1 MFGTEAFA
9 RMRPGSFFIN
19 LARGELV
26 DERALEAAL
35 DSGRLAGAG
44 LDVGSG
50 PDQMPAARL
59 AARPDVV
66 ATPHIGGTT
75 IAARAHQAMD
85 TARQVA
91 AIAAGRMPEGAVNAD
106 AASRPDSRIG
116 DGLPHNAI
124 SAAYSLPSWEGQ
136 VQTEHAAKSEGE
148 EREAQ
153 ERQHEDRGHLAAR
166 A

>member
-1 MFGTEAFA
+1 M
-9 RMRPGSFFIN
+9 
-19 LARGELV
+19 
-26 DERALEAAL
+26 
-35 DSGRLAGAG
+35 
-44 LDVGSG
+44 
-50 PDQMPAARL
+50 Q
-59 AARPDVV
+59 
-66 ATPHIGGTT
+66 
-75 IAARAHQAMD
+75 
-85 TARQVA
+85 
-91 AIAAGRMPEGAVNAD
+91 EGAVNAA

-148 EREAQ
+148 EREAH